1 MTRVQ
6 MRTEL
11 HNKRWTDL
19 FDNSAVYISGGSTR
33 RLLQMVKHHG
43 FAQDSLLFTEAL
55 EVEIHA

>member
-1 MTRVQ
+1 MQ
-6 MRTEL
+6 MWTEL